1 MSEGGGDNWDPEGLA
16 VAALGEVVDAF
27 GAAALAD
34 AASLANR
41 LSDLIPNDTLLR
53 EQRLLV
59 AASRRNVAAT
69 IEEHMSQGIG
79 IGAAVR
85 LTAAALYEQEPFD
98 SSGCEWVAEAF
109 AGVLGYRTE
118 PISVSQT
125 QMESPSAT
133 YAPPESP
140 PVQEGRRPT
149 WSADEAS
156 PPTSA
161 TPRIYP
167 SAPATAAPSSPGS
180 RTKIFLASSIVVVLA
195 VTGITIGVL
204 ASSSA
209 KGPSKKAS
217 TSTSVRTTHTSSGP
231 TSSSSLP
238 AGPPV
243 WSSPQDVDPGSR
255 ADGGIAGVSCSAPAS
270 CVAVDNDGNA
280 FSYLNGSWSALND
293 VDEGTAFDAVSCATS
308 VFCVAVDDA
317 GDAFTYEDGTWGQPT
332 DMDGSNT
339 LAGIS
344 CPTASFCVAVDDN
357 GNALTYDDGTWGQPT
372 DMDGSN
378 TLAGISCPTASFCV
392 AVDDNGNAMIYDDGT
407 WGQPTD
413 IDAGN
418 DLDAVSCA
426 SPTSC
431 TAVDDD
437 GNVITYDGSNWGQPD
452 DVDGG
457 ATITSISCPSSSFC
471 MAVDENG
478 SAIGFEGGTWI
489 QPGDIDASRNLDGVS
504 CPTLQF
510 CMAAD
515 QDGVAVTA
523 RSA

>member
-118 PISVSQT
+118 SISVSQT

-357 GNALTYDDGTWGQPT
+357 GNA
-372 DMDGSN
+372 
-378 TLAGISCPTASFCV
+378 
-392 AVDDNGNAMIYDDGT
+392 MIYDDGT

>member
-140 PVQEGRRPT
+140 PVQEWRRPT

-357 GNALTYDDGTWGQPT
+357 GNA
-372 DMDGSN
+372 
-378 TLAGISCPTASFCV
+378 
-392 AVDDNGNAMIYDDGT
+392 MIYDDGT